1 MPITLKVGHQPS
13 PQHEPIKMEL
23 VARKTIDGN
32 ILVCDHRDVDVVIV
46 PNDKKVIAFP
56 KKSMEDDVYA
66 TQDRLFEFLGKKGI
80 IKRES
85 VRAGDAYASLEG
97 EYPDAAEG
105 STTQLVLYSIGKWVE
120 EERPMFEM
128 EEYYENEWEERLTNP
143 EDEESTEFGEVPHE
157 PEKGTIDPSRIR
169 RYLSGQGY
177 H

>member
-1 MPITLKVGHQPS
+1 MPITLKVGDRPS

-23 VARKTIDGN
+23 VARRTIDGN
-32 ILVCDHRDVDVVIV
+32 IIICDHKDVDVVIV

-85 VRAGDAYASLEG
+85 VRAGDAYASLEA
-97 EYPDAAEG
+97 EYPDASEG

-120 EERPMFEM
+120 EERPVMET
-128 EEYYENEWEERLTNP
+128 EEYLENEWEERLTDP
-143 EDEESTEFGEVPHE
+143 DDEESTEFGEVPHE
-157 PEKGTIDPSRIR
+157 PEKGSINPSRIR

-177 H
+177 F